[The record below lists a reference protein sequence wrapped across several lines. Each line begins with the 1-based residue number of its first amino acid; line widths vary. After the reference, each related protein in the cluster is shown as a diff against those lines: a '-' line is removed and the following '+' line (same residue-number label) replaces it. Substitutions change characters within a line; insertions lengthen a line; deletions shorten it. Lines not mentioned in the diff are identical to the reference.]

1 MRTALIP
8 AMVGIGAFRAAP
20 ILRRRGG
27 GRLRSS
33 SMDQAP
39 VFRLE
44 SGAISANRQTAY
56 EYVLGVLRR
65 AILNGELQSGSRLVQ
80 ADLAAMLEVSTTP
93 VREALRDLA
102 TEGLVQF
109 DAHRGAIVS
118 ELSEEEVQQI
128 YEIRMVLE
136 PLAMRQAVPNITDAL
151 LGRLR
156 ELHQSMV
163 AEPHAFDW
171 VDRNR
176 VFHMAVYEASSSPRL
191 ASIIRNLQDASVMY
205 IGASLQ
211 QQPGLRSHANED
223 HAAILDALE
232 NRDVEAAVKALEAH
246 LRTSIDAYDSQK
258 SSSD

>member
-1 MRTALIP
+1 
-8 AMVGIGAFRAAP
+8 MVGVRPSFART
-20 ILRRRGG
+20 ILGRHKVAGYDRG
-27 GRLRSS
+27 R
-33 SMDQAP
+33 MEQTP

-44 SGAISANRQTAY
+44 SGAIPANRQTAY

-118 ELSEEEVQQI
+118 ELSREEVQQI

-136 PLAMRQAVPNITDAL
+136 PLAMRQAVPNISDAL
-151 LGRLR
+151 LARLR
-156 ELHQSMV
+156 ELHESMV
-163 AEPHAFDW
+163 AEPHAVDW

-211 QQPGLRSHANED
+211 QQPELRSHANED
-223 HAAILDALE
+223 HAAILEALE
-232 NRDVEAAVKALEAH
+232 NRDIEAAVMALETH
-246 LRTSIDAYDSQK
+246 LRTSIDAYDSQNT
-258 SSSD
+258 SSD